1 MTEQGI
7 ELAALRVHGAVARA
21 AAFTRG
27 DLEALPNIEDL
38 SKTAAAKS
46 GRAARVEDLL
56 DAVEPLDA
64 ATHLTA
70 ISRDGSY
77 RASIPLS
84 DAVASGWVAFAAT
97 DARAPGNAP
106 LPADQGGPFRLT
118 VAEGRTLCW
127 NVKDV
132 AELKVTVG
140 PEPDDVPERP
150 PH

>member
-7 ELAALRVHGAVARA
+7 EPAAVRVHGAVARA
-21 AAFTRG
+21 ATFTLV
-27 DLEALPNIEDL
+27 DLEALPHLADL
-38 SKTAAAKS
+38 SRVAAAKS
-46 GRAARVEDLL
+46 GRAVRVEDLL
-56 DAVEPLDA
+56 DAVEPLAA

-84 DAVASGWVAFAAT
+84 DAAASGWVAFATAGAT
-97 DARAPGNAP
+97 APGNTP
-106 LPADQGGPFRLT
+106 LPTEQGGPFRLT

-132 AELKVTVG
+132 AELQLTIG
-140 PEPDDVPERP
+140 PEPDDVPEAP